1 MRVRRI
7 DQVNLGASIFLII
20 MPNLVNSRRKLIRMY
35 ACITPIDFLSA
46 EAEAL
51 LPLSQSHFLRHPC
64 LDAQFHFHAGDI
76 VWSDPQV

>member
-51 LPLSQSHFLRHPC
+51 LPRSRFTLLKISL

-76 VWSDPQV
+76 AWSDPQV